1 MPRPNVR
8 DKLIAAAV
16 DAFHTRGYKACTIED
31 IADRAK
37 VFKGSFYNH
46 FKSKEALAVEVVELY
61 DKMLADSLLNDGET
75 PMRRLRK
82 HLEFLLARYQRFGF
96 RGCLLGNLTTEV
108 GEAGPALRAAL
119 VAAFDQWCG
128 RVAEVLRQAQAK
140 GEIKIAHDPEQLAR
154 YLVNSWE
161 GATTRLKL
169 VKNQG
174 PMDDFF
180 ALALGS
186 LLGYEK

>member
-1 MPRPNVR
+1 MPRPSVR

-16 DAFHTRGYKACTIED
+16 DAFQTRGYKACTIED

-46 FKSKEALAVEVVELY
+46 FKSKEALAVEVVRLY
-61 DKMLADSLLNDGET
+61 DKKLADSLLNDAES
-75 PMRRLRK
+75 PMRRLRL
-82 HLEFLLARYQRFGF
+82 HFDFMLAQYQRFGF

-108 GEAGPALRAAL
+108 GEAGPALRTAL
-119 VAAFDQWCG
+119 VRAFDRWCG
-128 RVAEVLRQAQAK
+128 RVTEVLRQAQAA
-140 GEIKIAHDPEQLAR
+140 GEIKNVHDPEALAR

-169 VKNQG
+169 VKNQE

-186 LLGYEK
+186 LLGYKK